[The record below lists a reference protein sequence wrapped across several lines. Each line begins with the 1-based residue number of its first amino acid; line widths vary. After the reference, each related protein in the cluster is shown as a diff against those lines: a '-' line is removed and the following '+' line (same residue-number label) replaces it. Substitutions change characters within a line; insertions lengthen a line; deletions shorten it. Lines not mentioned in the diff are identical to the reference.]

1 MGITIRRDH
10 RNAIY
15 GELLVD
21 LTGTGEIY
29 THIQNGDYEAAQ
41 STRRRYEE
49 NMRLL
54 DDLGWGPEGDDDEYE
69 ITMDAGDLTHALR
82 RLNLNA
88 GETIHRHVIEPIESE
103 FTVRAVHAQTAYGD
117 IFAQL
122 SGTDDDE
129 PEQGR

>member
-1 MGITIRRDH
+1 MAIKITQEH

-29 THIQNGDYEAAQ
+29 THIQNGDYEDAQ
-41 STRRRYEE
+41 ETRRRYEE

-54 DDLGWGPEGDDDEYE
+54 DDLGWHPDADDDEYE
-69 ITMDAGDLTHALR
+69 ITMDADDLTNALR
-82 RLNLNA
+82 RLNRNA

-122 SGTDDDE
+122 SGTAADP